1 MSKQTIPSTGAVVAN
16 IVNPTNANFTELYPI
31 TTYANL
37 RNVVGTSGEI
47 RTVGGRG
54 ATPDNAQAGQFIWRE
69 GSDFATGGNY
79 ADDNDGTIIKAAG
92 NDTGRWVRIFDG
104 WVSVG
109 WFGALGTGGNY
120 TTMFQNAIDFCAINA
135 LNNPRVNGTTLYIP
149 SGNYLIDNLTIKDGV
164 SIIGDSSTKPVLTTT
179 AGTGYM
185 LEMSV
190 GRVRVNIE
198 NLQLVGNHHTK
209 GCMLLEAQLDGSD
222 GGLWY
227 SRFKNINILQ
237 FSGGHGLYLKGGGLD
252 SDYMLP
258 NQFCMF
264 ENIIIKRQ
272 VDDYNCLRL
281 TGQNAQHI
289 FINCQF
295 DGTLT
300 GTTYQANENVYIGYD
315 DKFIPSHIKF
325 ITCTTQ
331 QSEIGYKLE
340 ANRNIDFDHC
350 WFEGLGNSLDIS
362 SAVVDGSNTVQPQAI
377 TINNAK
383 FANAGGF
390 GGLTATNDKTQPVI
404 KINDAFVSVTNCF
417 ENISGTNVNYKWI
430 AATNM
435 ETTGIVQSGNFND
448 TDLAETTGMTQTI
461 ALSTNTI
468 NLYGHSIVLV
478 TASATVIKTIASLCD
493 VGNKITVIASGGSI
507 NFDETDNIV
516 LGGVTT
522 LVLADNETATFVRT
536 DNGGVVTYRL
546 I

>member
-1 MSKQTIPSTGAVVAN
+1 V
-16 IVNPTNANFTELYPI
+16 
-31 TTYANL
+31 
-37 RNVVGTSGEI
+37 
-47 RTVGGRG
+47 
-54 ATPDNAQAGQFIWRE
+54 
-69 GSDFATGGNY
+69 
-79 ADDNDGTIIKAAG
+79 
-92 NDTGRWVRIFDG
+92 FDG
-104 WVSVG
+104 FVNVG
-109 WFGALGTGGNY
+109 WFGASGTGGNY

-135 LNNPRVNGTTLYIP
+135 LNNPGVNGTTVFIP

-185 LEMSV
+185 IEMAV
-190 GRVRVNIE
+190 GRVRTNIE
-198 NLQLVGNHHTK
+198 NLQLVGNNNSK
-209 GCMLLEAQLDGSD
+209 GGMLLEAQLDGAD

-237 FSGGHGLYLKGGGLD
+237 FSGGHGLYLKGGGLG
-252 SDYMLP
+252 SDYKLP
-258 NQFCMF
+258 NQFCVF

-272 VDDYNCLRL
+272 TDAYNCLRL
-281 TGQNAQHI
+281 TGQNAQHV
-289 FINCQF
+289 FIDCQF

-300 GTTYQANENVYIGYD
+300 STTYQANENVYMGYD
-315 DKFIPSHIKF
+315 DKFVPSHIKF

-350 WFEGLGNSLDIS
+350 WFEGLGNSFDIS
-362 SAVVDGSNTVQPQAI
+362 SALVDGVNTVQPQAI

-404 KINDAFVSVTNCF
+404 KVNDAFVSITNCF
-417 ENISGTNVNYKWI
+417 SNISGTNASYKWLV
-430 AATNM
+430 ATNI
-435 ETTGIVQSGNFND
+435 ENGGIVQNGNFND
-448 TDLAETTGMTQTI
+448 VDLAETTGITQTI

-468 NLYGHSIVLV
+468 NLYGNKIVLV
-478 TASATVIKTIASLCD
+478 TANATAIKTIASLCD
-493 VGNKITVIASGGSI
+493 VGNTITVIASGGSI

-522 LVLADNETATFVRT
+522 LTLSADESATFVRT
-536 DNGGVVTYRL
+536 DNGGVVKYRL
-546 I
+546 IK